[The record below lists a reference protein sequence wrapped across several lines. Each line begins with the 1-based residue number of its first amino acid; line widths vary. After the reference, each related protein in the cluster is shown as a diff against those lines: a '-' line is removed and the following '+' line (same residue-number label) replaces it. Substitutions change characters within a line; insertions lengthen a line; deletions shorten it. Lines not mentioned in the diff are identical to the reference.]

1 MKPSVIS
8 NCEDDEDFNLLTT
21 EPKQESSRQENYIE
35 EEGTGSDTSLY
46 CPSTTSS
53 SSSNNSSGSSNSNV
67 TKKKIHQKIALITTL
82 LATQQKCLD
91 KFKCI
96 NYEKTLIVED
106 NLNDK
111 KQLLIINIIHKT
123 YKTTNL
129 PVGLRKPSD
138 VLNKLVKKSLRIL
151 KYFLELTPEKSN
163 LSKICCK
170 KYLKKLIYL
179 KTLYIEKNVK
189 DMYTIS

>member
-46 CPSTTSS
+46 CPSTTSSS

-170 KYLKKLIYL
+170 KYLKKLI
-179 KTLYIEKNVK
+179 
-189 DMYTIS
+189 